1 MTTAGTRTPRK
12 TAASKANGEE
22 APSKLHQL
30 LHKAPTTKTLPLFFE
45 DEEGEK
51 HEIELKFVSIGA
63 KAYDKLAAK
72 HPPTVEQ
79 RLEGSTF
86 NTETFAPALIA
97 ACCVDPEMSET
108 EAKQLWNSDTWSRG
122 DRLSIY
128 RAAVEVNNAGMD
140 IPFSERG

>member
-1 MTTAGTRTPRK
+1 MTTTASRTPRK
-12 TAASKANGEE
+12 TAASKNDEE

-30 LHKAPTTKTLPLFFE
+30 LHKAPTSKTLPLFFT
-45 DEEGEK
+45 DEEGEQ

-72 HPPTVEQ
+72 HPPTAEQ
-79 RLEGSTF
+79 RLEGNSF

-97 ACCVDPEMSET
+97 ACCVDPIMSEA

-128 RAAVEVNNAGMD
+128 RAAVEVNNTGMD